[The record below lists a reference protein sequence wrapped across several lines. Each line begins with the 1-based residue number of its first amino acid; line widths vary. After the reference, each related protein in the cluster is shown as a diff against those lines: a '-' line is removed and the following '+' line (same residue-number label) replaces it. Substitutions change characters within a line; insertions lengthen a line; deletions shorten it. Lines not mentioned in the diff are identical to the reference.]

1 MYEGVHVF
9 MSTVAKYHSC
19 DDTRRYD
26 NMEEGKR
33 QRVKILKDLRG
44 LLDKMDSSKVTLIGD
59 IMLDRYH
66 HGYSNRLISTAPV
79 PVLKIQHSEESPG
92 AAAHIARGLGSLG
105 LNVSFFSCVGD
116 DREGEVIKSQFLSDG
131 LSIDGI
137 ETVSNRQ
144 TLTKIRFFGS
154 RQSLLDKSQILL
166 QADRESLEELDVGV
180 SNRLVE
186 KTLKSIPDSC
196 ALVISDYDKGVLT
209 DIGAQKLI
217 QCAKKNSIPSIVD
230 PKLTGLERSRGA
242 TVVLFEIRGLDLLR
256 RRLMLESSKD
266 AASSLM
272 KTYNWESLIVLGG
285 VDGVTLYEADGNIE
299 FIPCSA
305 PSPSQQIGLHDAAA
319 TALAASLGHKFPM
332 SSAVVL
338 AAAACECVLTAQ
350 ASHEF
355 VNRRTLG
362 LWLDELLWQMQIS
375 DR

>member
-1 MYEGVHVF
+1 MDKAPRE
-9 MSTVAKYHSC
+9 
-19 DDTRRYD
+19 
-26 NMEEGKR
+26 
-33 QRVKILKDLRG
+33 RVKILKDLRV

-79 PVLKIQHSEESPG
+79 PVLKILRSEESPG

-105 LNVSFFSCVGD
+105 LDVSIFSCVGD
-116 DREGEVIKSQFLSDG
+116 DREGEFIKNQILLDG
-131 LSIDGI
+131 LPIDGI
-137 ETVSNRQ
+137 ETVKNRQ

-154 RQSLLDKSQILL
+154 RQSLLEKSQILL
-166 QADRESLEELDVGV
+166 QADRESLEELDIEV

-209 DIGAQKLI
+209 DEGSQKLI
-217 QCAKKNSIPSIVD
+217 QCARENSIPSIVD

-256 RRLMLESSKD
+256 RRLMLDSAED
-266 AASSLM
+266 TASSLI

-299 FIPCSA
+299 FIACSA

-319 TALAASLGHKFPM
+319 TALAAALGNQFPM

-362 LWLDELLWQMQIS
+362 LWLDELSWQMQIS